1 MALIHIYC
9 NKDFNSDFK
18 VRYYCG
24 NNVVDWYADLFIT
37 HEVPYSNSYF
47 SKDIDQT
54 KSLIHQ
60 PALYDSQ
67 GLKLAECATSFEL
80 NGVTKQIQ
88 VIYFD
93 EILIV
98 IFDGD
103 FLTRE

>member
-1 MALIHIYC
+1 MIFILQILTIIAYNNCYMLKVPIF
-9 NKDFNSDFK
+9 DFQ

-37 HEVPYSNSYF
+37 HDELYSDSYF
-47 SKDIDQT
+47 VKDIDQT

-88 VIYFD
+88 VIY
-93 EILIV
+93 LK
-98 IFDGD
+98 
-103 FLTRE
+103 